1 MYQFP
6 WHNSIAA
13 ILEQLPAQTLLDQK
27 CFFGGGTALVL
38 QAAKGKWPMGGE
50 YRWSEDIDFLCT
62 NDAFRQIGRLVRTG
76 GIKEGIKA
84 LIGNDLKL
92 VRDPVIDNYGIRLGV
107 VAPGVDKPIR
117 LEFVCDGDLPSHTP
131 GDIIHGIT
139 CLSLTDSTAHKLMA
153 NSIRWNDRAVALR
166 DYIDLMA
173 ISAAQ
178 KGLPPAGYP
187 AAIDAFTQ
195 EEINLKL
202 TKAHELLATEGY
214 IGRCQQELH
223 LPDWTV
229 KCLQAFAQVPPEHA
243 RETLL
248 SGITFPANVPEGAS
262 LEDVSEAMSKISKIQ
277 KKSPQG
283 HGPGTKLEGK

>member
-6 WHNSIAA
+6 WHDSIAA

-38 QAAKGKWPMGGE
+38 QAAKGHWPMGGE
-50 YRWSEDIDFLCT
+50 YRRSEDIDFLCT

-76 GIKEGIKA
+76 GIEVGIKN

-92 VRDPVIDNYGIRLGV
+92 AREPRIDNYGIRMGIV
-107 VAPGVDKPIR
+107 VPGIKNPIR
-117 LEFVCDGDLPSHTP
+117 LEFVCDGDLPFHTP
-131 GDIIHGIT
+131 GDVIHGIT

-153 NSIRWNDRAVALR
+153 NSTRWNDRAVALR

-173 ISAAQ
+173 ISAAH
-178 KGLPPAGYP
+178 KGLPPAGYQ
-187 AAIDAFTQ
+187 AAIDAFTG
-195 EEINLKL
+195 EEIDLKL

-214 IGRCQQELH
+214 IERGQQELQ

-229 KCLQAFAQVPPEHA
+229 KCMQAFAQVPPEEA
-243 RETLL
+243 RAQLL
-248 SGITFPANVPEGAS
+248 SGITLPANVPDGAS
-262 LEDVSEAMSKISKIQ
+262 LEEVSEAMAKISKIQ
-277 KKSPQG
+277 KEGSQG
-283 HGPGTKLEGK
+283 HGPGTRTEGR